1 MFPEETASRDK
12 LVGHFFVAG
21 GIFHDPK
28 GNERFALV
36 CPGTGKKPLVMA
48 DSLSRYFIMIWRHAH
63 LYRVEK
69 DYSLTLVAASPVAL
83 QGGIGAPE
91 RVEPTTRWLEK
102 LQDLICL
109 S

>member
-1 MFPEETASRDK
+1 MFSEGGGRSK
-12 LVGHFFVAG
+12 LMNHYFVAG
-21 GIFHDPK
+21 GIFVDPK
-28 GNERFALV
+28 GKERFALV
-36 CPGTGKKPLVMA
+36 CPESGKKPLVMA

-69 DYSLTLVAASPVAL
+69 DCSLTLVAASPVAL

-91 RVEPTTRWLEK
+91 RVEPTTSWLAR
-102 LQDLICL
+102 LQDLISL

>member
-1 MFPEETASRDK
+1 MFSDTGGRSK
-12 LVGHFFVAG
+12 LMSQHFVAG
-21 GIFHDPK
+21 GIFIDPK
-28 GNERFALV
+28 GQERFALV
-36 CPGTGKKPLVMA
+36 CPGSGEKPLVMA
-48 DSLSRYFIMIWRHAH
+48 DSLSHYFIMIWHHAH

-91 RVEPTTRWLEK
+91 RVEPTINWLEK
-102 LQDLICL
+102 MQDLISL

>member
-1 MFPEETASRDK
+1 MFSEAGRSK
-12 LVGHFFVAG
+12 LLGHFFVAG

-36 CPGTGKKPLVMA
+36 CPGSGQKPLVMG

-69 DYSLTLVAASPVAL
+69 DFSLTLVAASPVAL
-83 QGGIGAPE
+83 QGGVGAPE
-91 RVEPTTRWLEK
+91 RVEPTTNWMEK
-102 LQDLICL
+102 LRDLISL

>member
-1 MFPEETASRDK
+1 MS
-12 LVGHFFVAG
+12 HYFVAG
-21 GIFHDPK
+21 GIFIDPR

-36 CPGTGKKPLVMA
+36 CPHSEEKPLVMG

-69 DYSLTLVAASPVAL
+69 DFSLTLVAASPVAL
-83 QGGIGAPE
+83 QGGVGAPE
-91 RVEPTTRWLEK
+91 RVQPNDNWLAK
-102 LQDLICL
+102 LRDMVSL

>member
-1 MFPEETASRDK
+1 M
-12 LVGHFFVAG
+12 GQNFVAG
-21 GIFHDPK
+21 GIFVDPK
-28 GNERFALV
+28 GKERFALV
-36 CPGTGKKPLVMA
+36 CPASGKKPLVMA
-48 DSLSRYFIMIWRHAH
+48 DSLSHYFIMIWRHAH

-91 RVEPTTRWLEK
+91 RVEPTISWLEK
-102 LQDLICL
+102 LQDLISL